1 MCDIYPLVNVDITM
15 EITFSIAGKTLNFYG
30 HFQERTVT
38 VVITTGYLYIYI
50 NMFECIDPSIT

>member
-38 VVITTGYLYIYI
+38 VVITTGYLYINKYV
-50 NMFECIDPSIT
+50 